1 MYCHKR
7 FSHSGSYSS
16 HMTSKKCQ
24 TQPASGLSLAAGLG
38 LGKPV
43 AAPPTSTFAPVEIT
57 ACTATPTQHL
67 DTGVKQEPGQ
77 PSPPLQPRPRS
88 LANKLSMLGG
98 EESEEEAKG
107 SLASSPGPGP
117 SLHPLLLPALHPDI
131 LSSSMAAVAG
141 QLLQKTDPDQ
151 VLPRPLPRPLHFLS
165 GLGAAA
171 EDARRPPAMAEA
183 LLANLSLLQGSQA
196 AVPSPG
202 DTDNLRLLLEQ
213 VNLAVTRRLL
223 EDNILRW
230 GGLGTPLGWPG
241 EPGPATSSRHNSY
254 DSDAGEAS
262 DDGDTFYMDTED
274 RETAGAEHGGQG
286 KKSRVRSLISDEQL
300 SVLKSCYRVNQMPR
314 REELLQIAEAIGHP
328 YKVVKVWFQNSRAKD
343 RREGRVPAVKY
354 PTPPPSTASSQ
365 HADTGLSP
373 APSPSPGPPQLG
385 VKLEPKSAAAKDSSC
400 LPLDLTLAASRQQLS
415 PSVTPPPLIVAEPAL
430 DSAADKTSDTAAAL
444 LMSAEARGDQM
455 SRDTFERMIRE
466 KLVNLV
472 PDLDLAHAQPK
483 KEREEAEEQTGVFNC
498 DQCDKTFTKKSS
510 ITRHKYEHSGQ
521 CQINQIQHQIKY

>member
-1 MYCHKR
+1 
-7 FSHSGSYSS
+7 
-16 HMTSKKCQ
+16 MTSKKCQ

-38 LGKPV
+38 LGKPA

-57 ACTATPTQHL
+57 ACSATPTQHL
-67 DTGVKQEPGQ
+67 DTKLGGVKQEPGQ
-77 PSPPLQPRPRS
+77 SPHPQPRPQPRPRS
-88 LANKLSMLGG
+88 FANKLSMLGG
-98 EESEEEAKG
+98 SESEEEAKG
-107 SLASSPGPGP
+107 SLASSPVPGP

-151 VLPRPLPRPLHFLS
+151 VLPRPLPLPLHSGLPGFLS
-165 GLGAAA
+165 GLGTAA

-183 LLANLSLLQGSQA
+183 LLANLSLLQGSPA
-196 AVPSPG
+196 MPSQG

-230 GGLGTPLGWPG
+230 GGLGTGLGWPG
-241 EPGPATSSRHNSY
+241 EPGAATSSRHNSY

-274 RETAGAEHGGQG
+274 REAEAEQGGQG

-373 APSPSPGPPQLG
+373 APSPSPGPQLG
-385 VKLEPKSAAAKDSSC
+385 VKLEPKSAATKDSSC

-430 DSAADKTSDTAAAL
+430 DSAADKASAASETAAAL

-472 PDLDLAHAQPK
+472 PDLDLAHTQPK

-521 CQINQIQHQIKY
+521 CQINQIQHQIKYK

>member
-38 LGKPV
+38 LGKPA
-43 AAPPTSTFAPVEIT
+43 AAPPTSTFASVEIT
-57 ACTATPTQHL
+57 ACSATPTQHL

-77 PSPPLQPRPRS
+77 PSPHPLPRPRS

-151 VLPRPLPRPLHFLS
+151 VLPRPLHFLS

-230 GGLGTPLGWPG
+230 GGLGTPLTTPG
-241 EPGPATSSRHNSY
+241 NLRRQTS
-254 DSDAGEAS
+254 
-262 DDGDTFYMDTED
+262 
-274 RETAGAEHGGQG
+274 
-286 KKSRVRSLISDEQL
+286 L
-300 SVLKSCYRVNQMPR
+300 
-314 REELLQIAEAIGHP
+314 
-328 YKVVKVWFQNSRAKD
+328 
-343 RREGRVPAVKY
+343 
-354 PTPPPSTASSQ
+354 
-365 HADTGLSP
+365 
-373 APSPSPGPPQLG
+373 
-385 VKLEPKSAAAKDSSC
+385 
-400 LPLDLTLAASRQQLS
+400 QQLEDFAVRAMAVNRFE
-415 PSVTPPPLIVAEPAL
+415 PYIVRQK
-430 DSAADKTSDTAAAL
+430 D
-444 LMSAEARGDQM
+444 
-455 SRDTFERMIRE
+455 
-466 KLVNLV
+466 LV
-472 PDLDLAHAQPK
+472 
-483 KEREEAEEQTGVFNC
+483 R
-498 DQCDKTFTKKSS
+498 
-510 ITRHKYEHSGQ
+510 
-521 CQINQIQHQIKY
+521 